1 VPDASPGPRW
11 RGLLSFACL
20 AVGIL
25 CLIVGSLFVWMR
37 VTAYNPDGYVSAA
50 LNVQGQVGVQNAVTK
65 YVEDDLF
72 DQQRAEDLALK
83 VTETLP
89 ISSERKTFLAGVL
102 ATAVRSQV
110 STVVQDVLTSS
121 AFRGVL
127 EKATTRASEEIV
139 ALLKNEPGVFG
150 FQGDAIVFDATP
162 IVKEV
167 RAELDTR
174 LGNLAK
180 LLPPPRAEGVRTYT
194 VASGSNVV
202 AVRNALTIM
211 NLMSWLL
218 PLLFVLLTIMGLLLA
233 RRRRTAAFRTAI
245 AVAVTAVVVL
255 VALRITKG
263 IIAGL
268 VSGPA
273 NENAVNAIINQVSSR
288 LFSQTLFLAL
298 IAAIIGGALWL
309 AGPDATAKKAR
320 GWITTRGHDIKA
332 GTPSEAGVVTT
343 FVRRYRPHLEVGGL
357 AIAAIVLLS
366 LPSVGVTTWI
376 LTLIALVVWYLAIE
390 YTSAAPWMTSLAR
403 RGRDGDT
410 GSTA

>member
-1 VPDASPGPRW
+1 MPDASPGSRW
-11 RGLLSFACL
+11 RGFPSFVCL

-50 LNVQGQVGVQNAVTK
+50 LNVQGQVGVRNAVAT

-72 DQQRAEDLALK
+72 DQRRAEDLALK
-83 VTETLP
+83 VTDTLP
-89 ISSERKTFLAGVL
+89 IPSEQKTFLAGVL

-110 STVVQDVLTSS
+110 STVVQDVLASS
-121 AFRGVL
+121 AFQGVL
-127 EKATTRASEEIV
+127 EKATTRAGEEVV
-139 ALLKNEPGVFG
+139 ALLRNEPGVFS

-167 RAELDTR
+167 RAELDRR

-202 AVRNALTIM
+202 AVRNALTIVD
-211 NLMSWLL
+211 LMAWLL
-218 PLLFVLLTIMGLLLA
+218 PLLFVLLTIAGLLLA

-245 AVAVTAVVVL
+245 AVGVAAVVVL
-255 VALRITKG
+255 VGLRITKG

-273 NENAVNAIINQVSSR
+273 NENAVNAIIDQVSSR
-288 LFSQTLFLAL
+288 LFSQTLLLAL
-298 IAAIIGGALWL
+298 IAAIVGGALWL
-309 AGPDATAKKAR
+309 AGPDATARKAR
-320 GWITTRGHDIKA
+320 GWVGARGRDITA
-332 GTPSEAGVVTT
+332 GTPSQAGATTT
-343 FVRRYRPHLEVGGL
+343 FVRRHRHHLEIGGL
-357 AIAAIVLLS
+357 VIAAIVLIAI
-366 LPSVGVTTWI
+366 PSADATAWI
-376 LTLIALVVWYLAIE
+376 LALIALVVWFLAIE
-390 YTSAAPWMTSLAR
+390 YTSTASWMTSLAR
-403 RGRDGDT
+403 RGRDRDT